1 LKETSLISI
10 TILSFLLTSK
20 LRRAFKPV
28 ARGEQKKKESF
39 EQKNSSTSMHVPM
52 HRCYNKNDFKIFYYS
67 LIFYSYPFNNLNH
80 LRWYYAA
87 PLVYIKK

>member
-1 LKETSLISI
+1 LP
-10 TILSFLLTSK
+10 FLLTIQNFVVLSN
-20 LRRAFKPV
+20 RWPEAS
-28 ARGEQKKKESF
+28 KKKQESF

-80 LRWYYAA
+80 LRSYYAA